1 MISQES
7 AFEQVEGPSSQTP
20 WIVDFLWHANPW
32 IIVIGALVLFFL
44 ARTVVH
50 SLLLAL
56 ARHVALAA
64 KMAWEALTGRK

>member
-32 IIVIGALVLFFL
+32 VIVIGALVLFFL
-44 ARTVVH
+44 ARTLVH
-50 SLLLAL
+50 SLITVL
-56 ARHVALAA
+56 ARHVALVA
-64 KMAWEALTGRK
+64 KMAWEALTGSK